1 MQTVPKKVNIHAV
14 SAVAGSSSAAFRL
27 EGLVVHPRTGR
38 VVGPGSEVRL
48 EPRLMAV
55 LEVLARTPGELV
67 TRHELLSSVWP
78 GGEVYDEAL
87 TQCVYQLRQQLL
99 SAGGDDEYRNL
110 ISTVPKRGYIL
121 KGRVEDNAEA
131 SRDQE
136 VVAGVEPNGAAGATA
151 ARRRLIFAVLGLV
164 MALAALWAIV
174 QWRSPA
180 EPVPGEFRAKTL
192 AVLPFLPLAAE
203 DRDAVLELGMADTLI
218 ARLSGIRQLVI
229 RPISSVRRYADIE
242 RDALGAGRELDADV
256 VVEGS
261 IQRSGQDLR
270 VTVRLLRVD
279 DGSALWAD
287 TFHENAASIFAVQD
301 AICERIAAALV
312 PALGQQAPLKPA
324 RLGTTDAEAYEH
336 YLEGRYVLAR
346 FTPSDMRSSM
356 DHFRQAVTRDPNY
369 AQAWLGLANVQFRLP
384 IAGEAPPGEYYP
396 HAKAAAQNALEI
408 DQTLAEGHAMLGWI
422 AHWYDW
428 DWSASEA
435 HFRRAIELN
444 PNDTEGRLG
453 YGHLLMITGRHERA
467 LAEVRRAREISPF
480 YPVAAS
486 LEGFFLARTGRPE
499 EAIQRLEDARQQY
512 PDFWLIRLH
521 LAEANFS
528 AGRYENALEEAQAAR
543 AISGGSTVAMAR
555 EVAYLARL
563 GRTAEAEAVLDE
575 MLQQSAE
582 RYVPPFD
589 LAVACDGVGDADAA
603 LRWLE
608 RAHELRDPKIA
619 LLGVYDWNLVH
630 ERPEFIDLLH
640 RLDLAE

>member
-1 MQTVPKKVNIHAV
+1 M
-14 SAVAGSSSAAFRL
+14 
-27 EGLVVHPRTGR
+27 VHPRTGR
-38 VVGPGSEVRL
+38 VVGPGAKVRL

-67 TRHELLSSVWP
+67 TRHELLGGVWP

-99 SAGGDDEYRNL
+99 RAGGNDEYRNL
-110 ISTVPKRGYIL
+110 ITTVPKRGYIL
-121 KGRVEDNAEA
+121 KGQVEDCVEE
-131 SRDQE
+131 SRAQRAA
-136 VVAGVEPNGAAGATA
+136 AGVESSGTVGTPD
-151 ARRRLIFAVLGLV
+151 RKMQLIVGVLGLV
-164 MALAALWAIV
+164 LAVAALWTIV

-180 EPVPGEFRAKTL
+180 EPVPGEFRVKTL
-192 AVLPFLPLAAE
+192 AVLPFLPLAAD

-229 RPISSVRRYADIE
+229 RPISSVRRYADMD
-242 RDALGAGRELDADV
+242 RDALRAGRELGADA

-301 AICERIAAALV
+301 AICERVAAALA
-312 PALGQQAPLKPA
+312 PELGQQALPKPA
-324 RLGTTDAEAYEH
+324 RLGTSDAEAYEH
-336 YLEGRYVLAR
+336 YLKGRYVLAR
-346 FTPSDMRSSM
+346 FTPRDMRASM
-356 DHFRQAVTRDPNY
+356 DHFRRAVARDPDY

-384 IAGEAPPGEYYP
+384 IAGEAAPEEYYP
-396 HAKAAAQNALEI
+396 NAKAAAQRALQI
-408 DQTLAEGHAMLGWI
+408 DPTLAEGHAMLGWI

-428 DWSASEA
+428 DWAASEA

-453 YGHLLMITGRHERA
+453 YGHLLLISGRQDRA

-480 YPVAAS
+480 YAVATS
-486 LEGFFLARTGRPE
+486 LEGFFLARAARPE
-499 EAIQRLEDARQQY
+499 EAIQRLEEARQQY
-512 PDFWLIRLH
+512 EDFWLIRLH
-521 LAEANFS
+521 LAEAYFA
-528 AGRYENALEEAQAAR
+528 AGRYEDALEEAQNAR
-543 AISGGSTVAMAR
+543 TISGGSSAAMAR

-563 GRTAEAEAVLDE
+563 GRTADAEAVLDE
-575 MLQQSAE
+575 MLQQSDD
-582 RYVPPFD
+582 RYVPPID
-589 LAVACDGVGDADAA
+589 LAAAYDGVGDVDAA

-608 RAHELRDPKIA
+608 RAYEVRDPKMA
-619 LLGVYDWNLVH
+619 LLGVYDWNFVRD
-630 ERPEFIDLLH
+630 RPEFADLLH